1 MKNSLLKNGF
11 YNTVAGAVRIGLA
24 VLTIPI
30 LIRLIGVEEYGLW
43 TLASSVVALVALAE
57 AGLSTA
63 TTVFVSQDLAKEDV
77 DGLSQTLTVTFTG
90 MLILATLAAIIL
102 YIVAN
107 SLVDFFPKLQ
117 LEQRLAVVKALQLA
131 ALVVWARLLQQVVFG
146 VEQAYQ
152 KYAVMNLL
160 VMLQSLLS
168 NLGSLIVAWLGGR
181 TVELMQ
187 CQVVINFLVLAAHIS
202 VIWLLVRD
210 VKLRLRWSRSKG
222 FAIARY
228 SIITW
233 LATLGGALFTQADRL
248 IVGGLLGTNVLGVY
262 AAITNITSQINIF
275 SALPVQPLL
284 PAISSQIAVKQDIDQ
299 VVLQGQVK
307 QALQINSLVALG
319 MGAILC
325 TFAPAILRLMLGG
338 EISDQTVLAFYIAI
352 VIYALYSVNAVG
364 FYILFGVN
372 AVNICMAVQ
381 LFSGINSLFLIAV
394 GANSFGLIGAILGN
408 AGYLGIWLLTYFGM
422 KKLHIYTPLW
432 LGWIKF
438 PLVWFFVIFLTSI
451 TNINQALLKV
461 FILTIQI
468 LILFVWFI
476 LAQPNYFKLLIQNND

>member
-24 VLTIPI
+24 VLTIPV

-43 TLASSVVALVALAE
+43 TLASSVVALIALAE
-57 AGLSTA
+57 AGLSTT

-77 DGLSQTLTVTFTG
+77 DGLSQTLTVTFIA
-90 MLILATLAAIIL
+90 MLVLATLAAIVL

-107 SLVDFFPKLQ
+107 NLVDFFPKLQ
-117 LEQRLAVVKALQLA
+117 LEQRLAVVKTLQLG
-131 ALVVWARLLQQVVFG
+131 ALVVWTRLLQQVVCG
-146 VEQAYQ
+146 IEQAYQ

-168 NLGSLIVAWLGGR
+168 NLGLLLIAWLGGR
-181 TVELMQ
+181 TIELMQ
-187 CQVVINFLVLAAHIS
+187 CQVFINFLVLAAHIS

-248 IVGGLLGTNVLGVY
+248 IVGGLLGINVLGIY
-262 AAITNITSQINIF
+262 AVITNITSQINTF
-275 SALPVQPLL
+275 SALPIQPLL
-284 PAISSQIAVKQDIDQ
+284 PAISSQIVAKQGIDQ
-299 VVLQGQVK
+299 VVFQGQVK

-325 TFAPAILRLMLGG
+325 TFARAILRLMLGG
-338 EISDQTVLAFYIAI
+338 EISDLTLLAFYIAT

-372 AVNICMAVQ
+372 AVNICMVVQ
-381 LFSGINSLFLIAV
+381 VLSGIISLLLIAV
-394 GANSFGLIGAILGN
+394 GANSFDLIGAILGN
-408 AGYLGIWLLTYFGM
+408 AGYLGVWLLTYFGM

-432 LGWIKF
+432 LAWIKF
-438 PLVWFFVIFLTSI
+438 PLVWFFVICLTSI
-451 TNINQALLKV
+451 TISNTAFFKV
-461 FILTIQI
+461 FILTIQT
-468 LILFVWFI
+468 LILFGWFI
-476 LAQPNYFKLLIQNND
+476 FAQSTSFNFFNQND